1 MFFMAGPTPPVA
13 SNVTQRPRGRKWIK
27 CFTRSKLFGGQGLTR
42 PAAPA
47 YGGAMKHRALGR
59 SGLKVSEICLGTMT
73 FGYQCDEKTSFAILD
88 RAQERG
94 VFFLDTADCYPVPLT
109 LETAGRTEE
118 ILGRW
123 LKGRRQQFVL
133 ASKCFFPMGPGPND
147 RGNSRYHV
155 LRAVEDSLRRLQT
168 DVIDLYQLHAYDEE
182 TPLEE
187 TLRALEDLVR
197 GGKVRYIGCSN
208 FRAFELARALGLSD
222 RLRLTRF
229 DSVQPR
235 YNVLHRVIESELLPL
250 CRAEGVGA
258 IVYNPLAGGLLT
270 GKHAPGAAP
279 AADSRFGDRMGE
291 TADTYRRRYW
301 QEEALAAV
309 AELKVFFERRGKALA
324 TVAVAWVLQQPGVSA
339 AIVGASKPEQLEAT
353 LGAGE
358 MTFDDEERAA
368 LDEVWYRLPRQRP
381 ATGPV
386 R

>member
-1 MFFMAGPTPPVA
+1 M
-13 SNVTQRPRGRKWIK
+13 QH
-27 CFTRSKLFGGQGLTR
+27 RS
-42 PAAPA
+42 
-47 YGGAMKHRALGR
+47 LGR
-59 SGLKVSEICLGTMT
+59 TGLKVSEICLGTMT
-73 FGYQCDEKTSFAILD
+73 FGYQCDEKVSFAILD
-88 RAQERG
+88 RAAERG
-94 VFFLDTADCYPVPLT
+94 VDFLDTADCYPVPLT

-123 LKGRRQQFVL
+123 LKGRRDRFIV

-155 LRAVEDSLRRLQT
+155 LRAAEASLRRLQT
-168 DVIDLYQLHAYDEE
+168 DVIDLYQVHAYDNE

-197 GGKVRYIGCSN
+197 GGKVRYTGCSN
-208 FRAFELARALGLSD
+208 FRAFELARALGVSD

-235 YNVLHRVIESELLPL
+235 YNVLHREIESEMVPL
-250 CRAEGVGA
+250 CLAEGVGA

-279 AADSRFGDRMGE
+279 AADGRFGDRMGE
-291 TADTYRRRYW
+291 TAETYRRRYW
-301 QEEALAAV
+301 QDEALAAV
-309 AELKVFFERRGKALA
+309 AGLKSFFDRRGKPLA

-339 AIVGASKPEQLEAT
+339 AIVGASKPDQLDAT
-353 LGAGE
+353 LRAAE
-358 MTFDDEERAA
+358 MTLDEEERRV
-368 LDEVWYRLPRQRP
+368 LDEVWYSLPRLRP
-381 ATGPV
+381 APGPV